1 MLSLNR
7 NTTQFRFVIVL
18 LISLGLLVG
27 CGQESAES
35 DAAPKSAASSSVAT
49 VPATSEVAEQEPAAE
64 QQSQAADNAD
74 VVALYQRTCL
84 ACHAPGAAGAPRTGD
99 KAAWQSRLAERG
111 IDGLVDSAI
120 NGMGSMPPTG
130 LCGQCTPEDF
140 KALIVYMMD

>member
-1 MLSLNR
+1 MFSLNR
-7 NTTQFRFVIVL
+7 NTTEFRFVIVL

-27 CGQESAES
+27 CGQESTEF
-35 DAAPKSAASSSVAT
+35 DATTSTAT

-64 QQSQAADNAD
+64 QQSKAAENAD

-99 KAAWQSRLAERG
+99 KTAWQSRLAERG

-140 KALIVYMMD
+140 KALILYMME

>member
-1 MLSLNR
+1 MFSLNR
-7 NTTQFRFVIVL
+7 NTTEFRFVIVL

-27 CGQESAES
+27 CGQESTES
-35 DAAPKSAASSSVAT
+35 DATASTAT

-64 QQSQAADNAD
+64 QQSKAAESAD

-99 KAAWQSRLAERG
+99 KTAWQSRLAERG

-140 KALIVYMMD
+140 KALILYMME